1 MSIPSTRQQNV
12 SITKSQL
19 NMPSFDPNK
28 PYNALPPLPPKAD
41 IESKA
46 ILKAC
51 TDARVELEALR
62 VSGRLIP
69 NQDVLINTIP
79 LMEAQ
84 ASSEIENIVTTSDA
98 LFKYAQIN
106 PENADAATKEALRYR
121 TALRQGVEALK
132 KKPLSTSTAVKVCS
146 TIKGAEMEVRRV
158 PGTKLANPGTR
169 KVVYTP
175 PEGEALLR
183 EKLANWERF
192 IHEHETID
200 PLIRMAVSHYQ
211 FEAIH
216 PFTDG
221 NGRTGRVL
229 NQLMLVEQKLLD
241 APVLYL
247 SRFIIHRRA
256 DYYRLLLDVT
266 RKGAWEPW
274 ILYMLTGVEEIA
286 GWTNLKIAAINDLIA
301 HTVEYVREK
310 LPKIYS
316 RELVDLTFVQPYCRI
331 ANLVDSGVAKRQTA
345 SVYLK
350 ELATIGILREA
361 QVGREKLFV
370 HPKFIGLL
378 TSDTHQFT
386 RYSEPK
392 KRSGLRD
399 ARVVMARKTKR

>member
-146 TIKGAEMEVRRV
+146 TIKGA
-158 PGTKLANPGTR
+158 
-169 KVVYTP
+169 
-175 PEGEALLR
+175 
-183 EKLANWERF
+183 
-192 IHEHETID
+192 
-200 PLIRMAVSHYQ
+200 
-211 FEAIH
+211 
-216 PFTDG
+216 
-221 NGRTGRVL
+221 
-229 NQLMLVEQKLLD
+229 
-241 APVLYL
+241 
-247 SRFIIHRRA
+247 
-256 DYYRLLLDVT
+256 
-266 RKGAWEPW
+266 
-274 ILYMLTGVEEIA
+274 
-286 GWTNLKIAAINDLIA
+286 
-301 HTVEYVREK
+301 
-310 LPKIYS
+310 
-316 RELVDLTFVQPYCRI
+316 
-331 ANLVDSGVAKRQTA
+331 
-345 SVYLK
+345 
-350 ELATIGILREA
+350 
-361 QVGREKLFV
+361 
-370 HPKFIGLL
+370 
-378 TSDTHQFT
+378 
-386 RYSEPK
+386 
-392 KRSGLRD
+392 
-399 ARVVMARKTKR
+399 